1 MLDQGDTCW
10 PDTVVVDGSRSRQA
24 QPDLRARSGMLLNAA
39 GAGAAAWLGA
49 LALACCAFAGCGKSL
64 ARSGPPQLPPP
75 EVDVSLPVTA
85 EVTDY
90 VDFPGRIEAV
100 NSVEIRARVTG
111 YLEAVHFREGSD
123 VNEGVLLFEIDSRS
137 YDAELARAEG
147 SVIQSE
153 GRLTRLNGD
162 YERAQALQAK
172 GAMSKEELARITGD
186 RTEAQGALAVDK
198 AARDLAALNVSFT
211 KVHAPISGRISRRSI
226 SPGNLVKAD
235 DTSVTSIVSLDPV
248 YAYFDLDERTLL
260 QLKRLIREKK
270 IEWSLDA
277 GLPVLIGLADEQGF
291 PREGK
296 INFAENRVDPDTGT
310 WRLRGRFDNHDNALS
325 PGLFVR
331 VRLPIGLPHQAIL
344 ITEEALG
351 TDQGQKFIYV
361 VDDAGKAAY
370 RRVKV
375 GRMHDGL
382 RVIVE
387 GLATGEKVVV
397 NGLQRVRPG
406 IEVKA
411 ELVPMP
417 QADGHDSQPG
427 TAGRESKNGE
437 ANDQKK

>member
-1 MLDQGDTCW
+1 MNESKTSMTGLW
-10 PDTVVVDGSRSRQA
+10 LS
-24 QPDLRARSGMLLNAA
+24 L
-39 GAGAAAWLGA
+39 AWLS
-49 LALACCAFAGCGKSL
+49 CMTIVGCGKSQ
-64 ARSGPPQLPPP
+64 AQSGPPQMPHP
-75 EVDVSLPVTA
+75 EVEVSLPITG

-111 YLEAVHFREGSD
+111 YLEKVHFREGSD
-123 VNEGVLLFEIDSRS
+123 VKQGDLLFEIDRRS

-147 SVIQSE
+147 NVLQSE

-172 GAMSKEELARITGD
+172 GAMSKEEIARITGD
-186 RTEAQGALAVDK
+186 RTEAQGALAVNK

-211 KVHAPISGRISRRSI
+211 KVRAPLSGRISRRSI
-226 SPGNLVKAD
+226 DPGNLVKAD

-248 YAYFDLDERTLL
+248 YAYFDLDERTMLL
-260 QLKRLIREKK
+260 LKRLIREGK
-270 IEWSLDA
+270 IEWSLEA
-277 GLPVLIGLADEQGF
+277 GLPVLMGLADEKGF

-310 WRLRGRFDNHDNALS
+310 WRLRGRYDNHDNALS

-331 VRLPIGLPHQAIL
+331 MRLPIGVPHQAIL
-344 ITEEALG
+344 VTEEALG
-351 TDQGQKFIYV
+351 TDQGQKFIYI
-361 VDDAGKAAY
+361 VDHAGKAEY

-375 GRMHDGL
+375 GRLHDGL
-382 RVIVE
+382 RVIDE
-387 GLATGEKVVV
+387 GLETGEKVVV

-411 ELVPMP
+411 EVVPMP
-417 QADGHDSQPG
+417 KPTGAQ
-427 TAGRESKNGE
+427 
-437 ANDQKK
+437 DQ

>member
-1 MLDQGDTCW
+1 M
-10 PDTVVVDGSRSRQA
+10 PSSSFI
-24 QPDLRARSGMLLNAA
+24 PHPSSLRPWLLI
-39 GAGAAAWLGA
+39 
-49 LALACCAFAGCGKSL
+49 LACCAAAGCGKSQ
-64 ARSGPPQLPPP
+64 AQSGPPQSPPP
-75 EVDVSLPVTA
+75 EVEVSLPVTA

-111 YLEAVHFREGSD
+111 YLETVHFREGAD
-123 VNEGVLLFEIDSRS
+123 VDQGDLLFEIDRRS

-147 SVIQSE
+147 NVLQSE

-172 GAMSKEELARITGD
+172 GAMSKEEIARITGD
-186 RTEAQGALAVDK
+186 RTEAQGALAVNK

-211 KVHAPISGRISRRSI
+211 KVCAPLSGRISRRSI

-248 YAYFDLDERTLL
+248 YAYFDLDERTML
-260 QLKRLIREKK
+260 QFKRLIREKK
-270 IEWSLDA
+270 IEWSLES
-277 GLPVLIGLADEQGF
+277 GLPVLMGLADEQGF
-291 PREGK
+291 PREGT

-310 WRLRGRFDNHDNALS
+310 WRMRGRFDNHDNALP

-331 VRLPIGLPHQAIL
+331 IRLPIGLPHPAIL
-344 ITEEALG
+344 MSEEALG

-361 VDDAGKAAY
+361 VDDNGKAEY
-370 RRVKV
+370 RRIKV
-375 GRMHDGL
+375 GRLHEGL
-382 RVIVE
+382 RVINA
-387 GLATGEKVVV
+387 GLLTSEKVVV

-406 IEVKA
+406 IEVKS

-417 QADGHDSQPG
+417 QAAGKAGQPE
-427 TAGRESKNGE
+427 TAGHEP
-437 ANDQKK
+437 KKGKPNEKK